1 MKQGLETSFALLLAA
16 FLFFFALGNAYIY
29 IYLEMQK
36 NFLRRDSSKSHL

>member
-16 FLFFFALGNAYIY
+16 FLFLLALGNAYIY
-29 IYLEMQK
+29 LELQK